1 MNGSTPLP
9 SFPPSSP
16 GYAPGA
22 VDAFVG
28 KLIARARSET
38 VEARKTIAA
47 MDHEL
52 EEAASVIAAQ
62 DAEIATLKR
71 RLEAFEASGKRAT
84 SLSVDLDDVIEEIGE
99 SPFRPLDEDEAL
111 IRAQKA
117 EKAIRGRFLST
128 GARSS

>member
-22 VDAFVG
+22 VDAFIA
-28 KLIARARSET
+28 KLLSRARAET
-38 VEARKTIAA
+38 VEARRAVQA
-47 MDHEL
+47 MDRDL
-52 EEAASVIAAQ
+52 EEAAEVIAAQ

-71 RLEAFEASGKRAT
+71 RLEAFEASGKPAN
-84 SLSVDLDDVIEEIGE
+84 SLSVDLHHVIEEIGG
-99 SPFRPLDEDEAL
+99 SPFRPLDEDEFT
-111 IRAQKA
+111 RAQKA